1 LQLWG
6 LKHWYNPASREP
18 AKKHMTNEP
27 STSPTKLCP
36 TCGTR
41 VNADATRC
49 LVCGADLGT
58 AEKPAQPAKVVQG
71 SRMPEVTLSLPIAIL
86 LLAVFLVIGAVL
98 VYFAVKSTP
107 EVIIPPTITSTITIT
122 VTPTNTATEQPPTNT
137 ATLEPSPTPGTYLV
151 QENDTCLGIAAFF
164 GVSVQSIV
172 TLNNLPSTCDNLY
185 IGQPL
190 MIPAPTATPSPQ
202 PSATFSLAEQTE
214 AACEKVDYEVKE
226 NDTLG
231 AIASAYGIPMAELQ
245 EYNGLPSE
253 TVYIGQNI
261 TIPLCKRFATPG
273 PTPTPTPP
281 PPYPGANL
289 LLPADGT
296 AFTLANDSVTLQ
308 WASVGTLRENE
319 AYVVIVEDVTLADG
333 TKVVDYVVDT
343 KYNVPVTLRP
353 KDNTP
358 HIFRWKV
365 SVARQTSTDDNGNPI
380 WESAGAESAQRVFS
394 WAGTPGAATP
404 TP

>member
-1 LQLWG
+1 M
-6 LKHWYNPASREP
+6 PA
-18 AKKHMTNEP
+18 
-27 STSPTKLCP
+27 
-36 TCGTR
+36 
-41 VNADATRC
+41 
-49 LVCGADLGT
+49 
-58 AEKPAQPAKVVQG
+58 
-71 SRMPEVTLSLPIAIL
+71 VTLSLPIVIL
-86 LLAVFLVIGAVL
+86 LLALFLVIGAVL

-107 EVIIPPTITSTITIT
+107 EVIIPPTVTSTVTIT
-122 VTPTNTATEQPPTNT
+122 VTSTQTDTQSPPTST
-137 ATLEPSPTPGTYLV
+137 ATLEPSPTPATYLV

-172 TLNNLPSTCDNLY
+172 TLNNLPAACNNLY

-190 MIPAPTATPSPQ
+190 LIPQATATPSPQ

-214 AACEKVDYEVKE
+214 AACEKIDYIVKE

-231 AIASAYGIPMAELQ
+231 AIASAYGVPLAALQ
-245 EYNGLPSE
+245 EYNGLPNE
-253 TVYIGQNI
+253 TVFIDQLI
-261 TIPLCKRFATPG
+261 TIPLCQRFATPG

-296 AFTLANDSVTLQ
+296 AFTLANDTVTLQ

-319 AYVVIVEDVTLADG
+319 AYMVVVEDVTLADG

-343 KYNVPVTLRP
+343 KYNVPITLRP
-353 KDNTP
+353 RDSIP

-365 SVARQTSTDDNGNPI
+365 SVARQTGTDNTGNPI
-380 WESAGAESAQRVFS
+380 WSSAGAESVPRVFS
-394 WAGTPGAATP
+394 WAGATGAATP